1 MYNFLDRDQS
11 QKEEEKKEK
20 EETQEISLQCKAI
33 FPKRRQSQEFSVE
46 AVAAAVVA
54 AAAVFAAAAT
64 ATAVIVEVV
73 VIRHPSTLYYSYNYR
88 ALQPDRIFC
97 SFKTSKSADR
107 RF

>member
-1 MYNFLDRDQS
+1 M
-11 QKEEEKKEK
+11 
-20 EETQEISLQCKAI
+20 QCKAI

-46 AVAAAVVA
+46 AVAAAVVVAA

-64 ATAVIVEVV
+64 AAVIVEVV

-97 SFKTSKSADR
+97 SIKTSKSADR